1 MNTISHPERKP
12 DSSPVADSANT
23 DTWTDEAV
31 EDDFKPLS
39 PDEAAQWRAAQ
50 QPLSVRSV
58 LGWQCVLGLLSTG
71 LSAVITADGVVVKS
85 VAYGAL
91 AVLLPTALMAWAM
104 TRSANRPSAV
114 GGAQVSLMGFF
125 VWEGIKLLLV
135 VALLGLAPVLL
146 DAVNW
151 LALVAGFVVVLKA
164 YGLVLLFQSRRRR

>member
-1 MNTISHPERKP
+1 
-12 DSSPVADSANT
+12 
-23 DTWTDEAV
+23 
-31 EDDFKPLS
+31 
-39 PDEAAQWRAAQ
+39 
-50 QPLSVRSV
+50 
-58 LGWQCVLGLLSTG
+58 VLGLLSTG